1 MDDRHRCGGSAAD
14 REQTVC
20 QEELS
25 GRKVLALRSGS
36 PGGAGVNT
44 SEGQQVWLCWDLE
57 PAADVLLWM
66 LPAGMGAVE
75 GGNHRESLFSRSADI
90 R

>member
-1 MDDRHRCGGSAAD
+1 MDDRHRCGGSATGW
-14 REQTVC
+14 EQTVC
-20 QEELS
+20 QEKPS
-25 GRKVLALRSGS
+25 GRKVLLFRSRS
-36 PGGAGVNT
+36 PGAAGVNT

-75 GGNHRESLFSRSADI
+75 GGNHH
-90 R
+90 

>member
-1 MDDRHRCGGSAAD
+1 MSGEAQ
-14 REQTVC
+14 REEGFVF
-20 QEELS
+20 
-25 GRKVLALRSGS
+25 RSRS

-66 LPAGMGAVE
+66 LPAGTGAVE
-75 GGNHRESLFSRSADI
+75 GGNHH
-90 R
+90 

>member
-1 MDDRHRCGGSAAD
+1 M
-14 REQTVC
+14 C
-20 QEELS
+20 QEELG
-25 GRKVLALRSGS
+25 GRKILLFRRRS
-36 PGGAGVNT
+36 PGDAGVKS

-66 LPAGMGAVE
+66 LPAGKGAVE
-75 GGNHRESLFSRSADI
+75 GGNHHESLSSCCADI